1 MESRV
6 ITEEEQA
13 IFKQFLKH
21 EDYKKVC
28 VESGF
33 KTSTVYSI
41 VMRKAKVN
49 KRNSSVLNALNIAV
63 YNKMKETRTQITK
76 TLKRFDRMEVV
87 KNIKT
92 NE

>member
-1 MESRV
+1 MESKI

-28 VESGF
+28 IQTGF

-49 KRNSSVLNALNIAV
+49 KRNSKVLDALNIAA

-76 TLKRFDRMEVV
+76 TLKRFDRMEV
-87 KNIKT
+87 IK
-92 NE
+92 EYKKQL

>member
-1 MESRV
+1 MESRI
-6 ITEEEQA
+6 ITEEEQS

-28 VESGF
+28 IQSGF

-41 VMRKAKVN
+41 VMRNAKIN
-49 KRNSSVLNALNIAV
+49 KRNSSVLDALNIAV
-63 YNKMKETRTQITK
+63 YSKMKETRTQITK
-76 TLKRFDRMEVV
+76 TLKRFERMEVI
-87 KNIKT
+87 KNLKT